1 MFSFSY
7 ARSGW
12 LRAVLVFS
20 LSAVFSLSSF
30 AGGQHGSVTVQEDEH
45 NHDHDH
51 DHSHSNDHEAG
62 GHDHEKD
69 NHNHEDSSHEE
80 AVQVS
85 ERQLALNKIKTV
97 TAQARTLEQTRE
109 LFGLIHPVQDK
120 VFRVFAN
127 YESLV
132 TQVHVVEGQRVKQGQ
147 PMVSLKNKQNLQTYT
162 LTSPANGIVT
172 QRFIN
177 QGDHADENP
186 LIEISDYDT
195 VWVELTA
202 FLNDLAELQVGQTV
216 RVSTLTNGST
226 ADDSTEQAVGKITYI
241 APSMSGSHTGKVRVT
256 LKNKNGAWRPGMHV
270 KAQVKVARV
279 TSPIVVAKSAIQLLE
294 DETVIFIKQGEKFI
308 PTPIVL
314 GRADNT
320 HVEVV
325 SGVTKG
331 TEYVSENSFILKA
344 DLLKAGAEH
353 VH

>member
-1 MFSFSY
+1 MFNFSY
-7 ARSGW
+7 ARSCW
-12 LRAVLVFS
+12 LRAALVFS
-20 LSAVFSLSSF
+20 LSAVFSLNSL
-30 AGGQHGSVTVQEDEH
+30 AGGQHGSAEGQEQ
-45 NHDHDH
+45 DHDH
-51 DHSHSNDHEAG
+51 GQSE
-62 GHDHEKD
+62 GHD
-69 NHNHEDSSHEE
+69 E

-85 ERQLALNKIKTV
+85 ERQLALNKIKTD

-120 VFRVFAN
+120 VFRIFAN

-132 TQVHVVEGQRVKQGQ
+132 RQVHVVEGQRVKQGQ

-177 QGDHADENP
+177 LGDHADENP

-216 RVSTLTNGST
+216 RVSTLTNGLTVGGSI
-226 ADDSTEQAVGKITYI
+226 EQAVGKITYL

-279 TSPIVVAKSAIQLLE
+279 TSPIVVDKRAIQLLE